1 MVEVWG
7 VDEVARVIFG
17 GVAYLP
23 LILGHVDFWIKASDV
38 VRSFGE
44 VEVEGDFGNLIQSS
58 QVCVSIF
65 CCLVG
70 CLDVRRAESSEN
82 I

>member
-7 VDEVARVIFG
+7 MDEVARIVF

-23 LILGHVDFWIKASDV
+23 LILGHIDFWIKASSV

-44 VEVEGDFGNLIQSS
+44 IGIEGDFGNLKQSS
-58 QVCVSIF
+58 QVCVSIL

-70 CLDVRRAESSEN
+70 RPDVRRAESSEN